1 MKAEPET
8 PDLKWITLDCSQMEP
23 PEPML
28 RVLEQLDRLKQG
40 EGIKML
46 HRMKPRLLFPK
57 LQENELKIQPLHQNL
72 LLGYLPCTQA
82 FHSLLHLG
90 KYAF

>member
-8 PDLKWITLDCSQMEP
+8 PDLKWITLDCSLMEP

-28 RVLEQLDRLKQG
+28 RVLEQLDRLQPG

-57 LQENELKIQPLHQNL
+57 LQEKGWNFRVFEYTSDQIKVRICQE
-72 LLGYLPCTQA
+72 
-82 FHSLLHLG
+82 SM
-90 KYAF
+90 

>member
-1 MKAEPET
+1 MNTEPET

-28 RVLEQLDRLKQG
+28 RMLEQLYRLLPG
-40 EGIKML
+40 EGIKMH

-57 LQENELKIQPLHQNL
+57 LQERGWNFQVIEHTLDQIKVRIWQESMLKP
-72 LLGYLPCTQA
+72 A
-82 FHSLLHLG
+82 
-90 KYAF
+90 A

>member
-1 MKAEPET
+1 MKAEFEA
-8 PDLKWITLDCSQMEP
+8 PDLKWITLDCSLMEP

-28 RVLEQLDRLKQG
+28 RVLEQLDRLQQG

-57 LQENELKIQPLHQNL
+57 LHVRGWNFRVLEHTPDQIEVRIWQE
-72 LLGYLPCTQA
+72 
-82 FHSLLHLG
+82 SM
-90 KYAF
+90 

>member
-1 MKAEPET
+1 MNTELET
-8 PDLKWITLDCSQMEP
+8 PDFKSITHDCSLMEP

-57 LQENELKIQPLHQNL
+57 LQERGWNFRVIEYTPDQIEVRIWRE
-72 LLGYLPCTQA
+72 
-82 FHSLLHLG
+82 SM
-90 KYAF
+90 

>member
-1 MKAEPET
+1 
-8 PDLKWITLDCSQMEP
+8 MEP

-46 HRMKPRLLFPK
+46 HRMKPRLLFSK
-57 LQENELKIQPLHQNL
+57 LQERSWNFRVIEHTPDQIEVRIWQE
-72 LLGYLPCTQA
+72 
-82 FHSLLHLG
+82 SM
-90 KYAF
+90 